1 MEVWKH
7 SVELW
12 IQALIKELCHTKE
25 IKHHLTYI
33 PLHAIHYSGVARQEL
48 EQI

>member
-12 IQALIKELCHTKE
+12 IQALTEELYHRKE

-33 PLHAIHYSGVARQEL
+33 PHHAIHSSGAARQEL